1 MKLWSQVEGD
11 GVDPSQLQQ
20 ESVGIDIFTSSHAKK
35 QAFSRA
41 KSLTWTETDWQSG
54 GHSGRPYE

>member
-1 MKLWSQVEGD
+1 MEGD